1 MPGQSHKISHHATA
15 IIAAAAAVIAL
26 AGGTGARA
34 TTSTTWTGGG
44 SDNNWSTSGNWSG
57 GTVPSIG
64 YTVAFGTSTK
74 LTSNNDIA
82 SLSIAELAFGYPAVG
97 GPDSFTTTGNSLTIT
112 SNGVTSG
119 YGIYSGAATG
129 ITETVDNNINFSG
142 NTNVR
147 EASSGTVV
155 LGGTI
160 AGTGDLGLNAGSGTI
175 DVYGTG
181 TETFTGSLVNVLGTV
196 NFQSGDL
203 TFQGTSNYNLNG
215 TVNQSSGTVSFGDA
229 THLATTQN
237 AFAAYNLSGGNLDYY
252 GWFRSAG
259 NMNVTGGTLTVTP
272 GTANGPSITAT
283 TGNGTLT
290 VNGGN
295 AVFNAKA
302 LTVNGGASTNVATI
316 NLDSGTLTTPGLV
329 FNTSSNGTAVVN
341 SNGGTLQ
348 FSAANT
354 VTASTAATWNVQ
366 TGGAVIDTN
375 GNAVTIGQA
384 LIHDASLVGTDGG
397 LTKNGTG
404 TLDLASTGNTY
415 NGNTTV
421 NAGTLQI
428 NSAFL
433 ASTSTVS
440 IASGADMLLNYSS
453 GTNDIA
459 SLILGGTVLGPGT
472 YGYGTQGGLYDSY
485 FSSGG
490 TNYSGTLTVLA
501 APEPATLALLALGA
515 AGCLLPR
522 RRKA

>member
-1 MPGQSHKISHHATA
+1 MLNTSSGGLNSLVVAGLIFLADAAVALPHMFSSAFFGRQVMPSQSHKISHHATA

-34 TTSTTWTGGG
+34 TTSTWTGGG

-57 GTVPSIG
+57 GTVPSTG
-64 YTVAFGTSTK
+64 YTVAFGPSSK

-82 SLSIAELAFGYPAVG
+82 SLSIAELAFGYPAG
-97 GPDSFTTTGNSLTIT
+97 GPGAYTLTGNSLTIT

-147 EASSGTVV
+147 ETSSGTVV

-160 AGTGDLGLNAGSGTI
+160 AGTGNLGLNAGSGTI

-203 TFQGTSNYNLNG
+203 TFQGTSNYNLTG

-341 SNGGTLQ
+341 SNGGTLK
-348 FSAANT
+348 FSAADTIN
-354 VTASTAATWNVQ
+354 ASTAATWNVQ
-366 TGGAVIDTN
+366 QYGTVIDTN
-375 GNAVTIGQA
+375 GNNVTIYQ
-384 LIHDASLVGTDGG
+384 SLLHNYTKTDGG
-397 LTKNGTG
+397 LVKNGTG
-404 TLDLASTGNTY
+404 ILDLASTGNTY
-415 NGNTTV
+415 DGSTTV

-440 IASGADMLLNYSS
+440 
-453 GTNDIA
+453 
-459 SLILGGTVLGPGT
+459 V
-472 YGYGTQGGLYDSY
+472 
-485 FSSGG
+485 
-490 TNYSGTLTVLA
+490 
-501 APEPATLALLALGA
+501 PE
-515 AGCLLPR
+515 
-522 RRKA
+522 